1 MRLFPVYKLLI
12 WFAIIAAILPCG
24 AQEKSAPD
32 PWQSQVNLEVK
43 DLPIYDALQLLF
55 KNSGINFTVAP
66 EIGQLRVSAVLKNV
80 NLTEALK
87 AVVKA
92 AGARYSLEKNI
103 VVVSSNP
110 AFNYANNQLMTQ
122 QAAPA
127 PSARASGAVGA
138 VGLDRTQKTVSRA
151 VSLKNLNAGQVAPFI
166 AKPGIQVLST
176 NTNQSV
182 ITGPEDQVKEAEDL
196 IAALD
201 RTDALPR
208 PVRINVCAK
217 ATWNVDGRKPVV
229 AVMNPSLSAAE
240 GASGSFEVTADTKPS
255 LDVPGMNVRFKMRA
269 QSTVMSDGRISV
281 AGSFAFE
288 WVIKQGAINQV
299 MFSSPDVPVT
309 ASLEPG
315 KTQNVATIRMGAG
328 REGRD
333 AVLEV
338 TLTASV
344 EKGRINPFTYSPI
357 APFGTGR

>member
-1 MRLFPVYKLLI
+1 MRRFPTYKLLI
-12 WFAIIAAILPCG
+12 AFVIIAAILPCG

-110 AFNYANNQLMTQ
+110 AFNYANNQMMTQ

-127 PSARASGAVGA
+127 TSARAVGA
-138 VGLDRTQKTVSRA
+138 MSPDRQQRMVSKA

-269 QSTVMSDGRISV
+269 QPTVMSDGRISV

-288 WVIKQGAINQV
+288 WVIKQGAINQII
-299 MFSSPDVPVT
+299 FSSPDVPIT

-315 KTQNVATIRMGAG
+315 KTRNVATIRMGAG

-333 AVLEV
+333 AVLDV
-338 TLTASV
+338 TLTAYV